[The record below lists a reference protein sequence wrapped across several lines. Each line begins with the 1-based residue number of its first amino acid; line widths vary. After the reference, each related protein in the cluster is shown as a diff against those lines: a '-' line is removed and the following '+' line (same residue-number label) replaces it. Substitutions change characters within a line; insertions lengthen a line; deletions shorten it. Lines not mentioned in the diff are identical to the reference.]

1 MQNNN
6 TFRILLWGIV
16 KDDKTFLYRDKART
30 MLLGYINDTKSEN
43 RVIKFFK
50 KEYDLIINDEENE

>member
-1 MQNNN
+1 MNKREN
-6 TFRILLWGIV
+6 FRIPLWGVV
-16 KDDKTFLYRDKART
+16 KDDKTLLYRDKART
-30 MLLGYINDTKSEN
+30 MLLGYINDTKNEN